1 MASYDLRREFL
12 TTIGSM
18 YDQYGYPEYC
28 GWIEGLMLLEPQ
40 EWTQRGISSRLGEL
54 FPESK
59 YPTSIP
65 SVNRA
70 LKVLETCG
78 VVEKTGSRK
87 TGYQYR
93 IASSTNLGFSMLQ
106 QLITVNRNFI
116 ASMKDLSARNQKKD
130 PALRKAL
137 NAEIKG
143 IGVWNK
149 ALEMVMVSLS
159 GEEKE

>member
-1 MASYDLRREFL
+1 MTQHELRREFL
-12 TTIGSM
+12 AAIGTM

-40 EWTQRGISSRLGEL
+40 EWTQRGISARLREL

-70 LKVLETCG
+70 LKVLETYG
-78 VVEKTGSRK
+78 VVEKAGSRK
-87 TGYQYR
+87 TGYKYQ
-93 IASSTNLGFSMLQ
+93 IASSTSLGISMIQ
-106 QLITVNRNFI
+106 QLIVVNRNFI
-116 ASMKDLSARNQKKD
+116 ANMKDLSARNKKKD
-130 PALRKAL
+130 AALKRAL

-143 IGVWNK
+143 IEVWNK
-149 ALEMVMVSLS
+149 ALEMVLESLTR
-159 GEEKE
+159 EAME

>member
-1 MASYDLRREFL
+1 MTSHELRREFL
-12 TTIGSM
+12 ITLGTM
-18 YDQYGYPEYC
+18 YEQYGYPEYC

-40 EWTQRGISSRLGEL
+40 EWTQRGISARLSGL

-70 LKVLETCG
+70 LKVLETYG
-78 VVEKTGSRK
+78 VVQKTGSRK

-93 IASSTNLGFSMLQ
+93 IATSTSLGISMLQ
-106 QLITVNRNFI
+106 QLILVNSNFI
-116 ASMKDLSARNQKKD
+116 TSMRGLLVRNKKKD
-130 PALRKAL
+130 AALRRAV

-143 IGVWNK
+143 MRVWK
-149 ALEMVMVSLS
+149 RALEKVLDSLV
-159 GEEKE
+159 GESMG